1 MKPEKENLIHELLGG
16 DSNRETIL
24 ATGNRVLRRRR
35 QWRVARQVLAVLVLI
50 GAIGVFYLRRETQ
63 SPALPVASQ
72 NLTKKPV
79 SGPQVSALTDDEL
92 LGLFTNTPV
101 GLASLPGG
109 KKLLIF
115 PRPGDEQKF
124 ITKL

>member
-1 MKPEKENLIHELLGG
+1 MKSEKEHLIHELLGA

-24 ATGNRVLRRRR
+24 AAGSRVLRRRR
-35 QWRVARQVLAVLVLI
+35 QWRAARHVLAALVLI
-50 GAIGVFYLRRETQ
+50 AAIGVFYLRRETQ
-63 SPALPVASQ
+63 SPALPVA
-72 NLTKKPV
+72 NVTKKPL

-101 GLASLPGG
+101 GLVSLADG
-109 KKLLIF
+109 KKRLIF

>member
-1 MKPEKENLIHELLGG
+1 MKSEKENLIHELLGA
-16 DSNRETIL
+16 DSNRESIL
-24 ATGNRVLRRRR
+24 TAGNRVLRRRR
-35 QWRVARQVLAVLVLI
+35 QWRATRHVLAVLVLI
-50 GAIGVFYLRRETQ
+50 AAMGVFYLRRETQ
-63 SPALPVASQ
+63 RPALTVASQ
-72 NLTKKPV
+72 NVTKKPV

-101 GLASLPGG
+101 GLVSLGDG
-109 KKLLIF
+109 KKRLIF